1 MGVSKLSPMKVPL
14 SACVL
19 VLLVAAVQA
28 AKCPDVSVVAPFNVT
43 KYLGTWYE
51 IAGSPLVKDTFERHC
66 FCTHATYEVNPNST
80 LSVHN
85 VCRKG
90 SMNGTISS
98 ILGYATAGSGADTA
112 KLKVK
117 FPQSPV
123 AGNYWV
129 VSVDDDGDQ
138 YTNALV
144 WSCTNAV
151 LFNIEYAWLLS
162 RSQTLD
168 TATYTAPL
176 NKLQAITGYD
186 APKKMTKT
194 VQGCPPFE
202 V

>member
-66 FCTHATYEVNPNST
+66 FCT
-80 LSVHN
+80 
-85 VCRKG
+85 
-90 SMNGTISS
+90 
-98 ILGYATAGSGADTA
+98 YATAGSGADTA

-117 FPQSPV
+117 LHQSPV

-168 TATYTAPL
+168 TATYTALL